1 MSEENVNTE
10 TAETTNQPQE
20 VGSLTEEEMA
30 TISQLRQNAN
40 QLLNQLGQLELR
52 KTRIAFQIERNE
64 AQAQQVV
71 SSARERLEIPNDAP
85 WQIQEDGT
93 VLAILPSVDKSASPF
108 SPDGK
113 STSLEEINEMQG
125 NLDPDDDIPGH
136 RD

>member
-1 MSEENVNTE
+1 MS
-10 TAETTNQPQE
+10 
-20 VGSLTEEEMA
+20 

-52 KTRIAFQIERNE
+52 KTRLAFQIERNE
-64 AQAQQVV
+64 AQAQEVV
-71 SSARERLEIPNDAP
+71 ASARDRLGISGDAP

>member
-1 MSEENVNTE
+1 MSEENVNQE
-10 TAETTNQPQE
+10 PAITNQPVE
-20 VGSLTEEEMA
+20 VGSLTEEEMS

-52 KTRIAFQIERNE
+52 KTRLAFQIERNE
-64 AQAQQVV
+64 AQAQEVV
-71 SSARERLEIPNDAP
+71 ASARDRLGISGDAP

>member
-10 TAETTNQPQE
+10 TATANQPVE

-40 QLLNQLGQLELR
+40 QLLNQLGQFELR
-52 KTRIAFQIERNE
+52 KTRLAFQIERNE

-71 SSARERLEIPNDAP
+71 SGARDRLGISEGSP

-93 VLAILPSVDKSASPF
+93 VVAILN
-108 SPDGK
+108 
-113 STSLEEINEMQG
+113 EEADADEG
-125 NLDPDDDIPGH
+125 
-136 RD
+136 

>member
-1 MSEENVNTE
+1 MSEENVNQE
-10 TAETTNQPQE
+10 SAITNQPVE
-20 VGSLTEEEMA
+20 VGALTEEEMS

-52 KTRIAFQIERNE
+52 KTRLAFQIERNE
-64 AQAQQVV
+64 AQAQEVV
-71 SSARERLEIPNDAP
+71 ASARDRLGISGDAP

>member
-1 MSEENVNTE
+1 MSE
-10 TAETTNQPQE
+10 NQVQNQEPQE
-20 VGSLTEEEMA
+20 VGSLTEEEVA

-71 SSARERLEIPNDAP
+71 SGARDRLGISEGSP

-93 VLAILPSVDKSASPF
+93 VVAILN
-108 SPDGK
+108 
-113 STSLEEINEMQG
+113 EEADADEG
-125 NLDPDDDIPGH
+125 
-136 RD
+136 

>member
-10 TAETTNQPQE
+10 TTSANQPVE
-20 VGSLTEEEMA
+20 VGALTEEEMA

-40 QLLNQLGQLELR
+40 QLLTQLGQLELR

-71 SSARERLEIPNDAP
+71 ASARDRLGISEDAP

-93 VLAILPSVDKSASPF
+93 VVAILNESSDE
-108 SPDGK
+108 GE
-113 STSLEEINEMQG
+113 TTTEEG
-125 NLDPDDDIPGH
+125 GD
-136 RD
+136 

>member
-1 MSEENVNTE
+1 MSEENVNQE
-10 TAETTNQPQE
+10 SAITNQPVE
-20 VGSLTEEEMA
+20 VGTLTEEEMS

-71 SSARERLEIPNDAP
+71 SGARDRLGISEGSP

-93 VLAILPSVDKSASPF
+93 VVAILN
-108 SPDGK
+108 
-113 STSLEEINEMQG
+113 EEADADEG
-125 NLDPDDDIPGH
+125 
-136 RD
+136 

>member
-1 MSEENVNTE
+1 MSEENVTTE
-10 TAETTNQPQE
+10 TVETTNQPQE

-71 SSARERLEIPNDAP
+71 ASARERLGISENSP
-85 WQIQEDGT
+85 WQIQEDGK
-93 VLAILPSVDKSASPF
+93 VVAILN
-108 SPDGK
+108 
-113 STSLEEINEMQG
+113 EEAEVTADEG
-125 NLDPDDDIPGH
+125 
-136 RD
+136 